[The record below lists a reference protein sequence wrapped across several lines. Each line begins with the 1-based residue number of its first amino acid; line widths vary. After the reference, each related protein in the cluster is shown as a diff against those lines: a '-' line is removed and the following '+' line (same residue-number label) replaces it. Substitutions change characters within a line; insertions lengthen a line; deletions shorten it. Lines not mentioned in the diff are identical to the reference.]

1 MASTDYAT
9 TQDFLDILE
18 VKNDLVVLKNGK
30 VSAVLQLNSINFEL
44 LSAREQ
50 DAVISAFAGILN
62 SLNFP
67 LQVVVRSRAMNIEKY
82 LAKLDKIE
90 AKVTDPLLKAQA
102 TAYKNFVANTI
113 VVNKVLDKKFYLVVP
128 SGYSEYENLGT
139 GPFEFFSRLLGNQNK
154 RPSYVDIDGAIQKAK
169 GDLTPKIDTLVREFE
184 KIHINCRR
192 LGTEE
197 LIKLYYECFKKGV
210 EKSRLSGNFE
220 DYKTPIVQ
228 PATIWA
234 Y

>member
-1 MASTDYAT
+1 MAQINAT

-18 VKNDLVVLKNGK
+18 IKNDLVVLKNGK

-44 LSAREQ
+44 LSSREQ

-67 LQVVVRSRAMNIEKY
+67 IQVSIRSRAMNIEKY
-82 LAKLDKIE
+82 VNKLQKIE
-90 AKVTDPLLKAQA
+90 QKITDPLLLAQA
-102 TAYKNFVANTI
+102 KAYRNFISNTI

-128 SGYSEYENLGT
+128 SGYSEYENLGS

-154 RPSYVDIDGAIQKAK
+154 RPVYVDVDAALSKAK
-169 GDLTPKIDTLVREFE
+169 ADLIPKIDTLVREFE
-184 KIHINCRR
+184 KIHINCKR

-197 LIKLYYECFKKGV
+197 LIKLYYECYKEGV
-210 EKSRLSGNFE
+210 EKSRLSNNFE

-228 PATIWA
+228 PATL
-234 Y
+234 

>member
-1 MASTDYAT
+1 MPNNYAT

-18 VKNDLVVLKNGK
+18 IKNDLVVLKNGK
-30 VSAVLQLNSINFEL
+30 VSAVMQLNSINFEL

-67 LQVVVRSRAMNIEKY
+67 VQVAIRSRAMNIEKY
-82 LAKLDKIE
+82 INRLQKIE
-90 AKVTDPLLKAQA
+90 TKITDPLLKKQA
-102 TAYKNFVANTI
+102 LAYRNFVSNTI

-128 SGYSEYENLGT
+128 SGYSEYENLGS

-154 RPSYVDIDGAIQKAK
+154 RPVAVDVDGAIQKAK
-169 GDLTPKIDTLVREFE
+169 GDLTPKLDTLVREFE
-184 KIHINCRR
+184 KIHINCKRM
-192 LGTEE
+192 GTEE
-197 LIKLYYECFKKGV
+197 LIKLYYECFKEGV
-210 EKSRLSGNFE
+210 EKSKLSGNFE

-228 PATIWA
+228 PATL
-234 Y
+234 

>member
-1 MASTDYAT
+1 MPNNYAT

-18 VKNDLVVLKNGK
+18 IKNDLVVLKNGK
-30 VSAVLQLNSINFEL
+30 VSAVMQLNSINFEL
-44 LSAREQ
+44 LSAIEQ

-67 LQVVVRSRAMNIEKY
+67 VQVSIRSRAMNIEKY
-82 LAKLDKIE
+82 INKLQKIE
-90 AKVTDPLLKAQA
+90 TKITDPLLKKQA
-102 TAYKNFVANTI
+102 LAYRNFVSNTI

-128 SGYSEYENLGT
+128 LGYSEYENLGS

-154 RPSYVDIDGAIQKAK
+154 RPVSVDVDGAIQKAK

-184 KIHINCRR
+184 KIHINCKRM
-192 LGTEE
+192 GTEE
-197 LIKLYYECFKKGV
+197 LIKLYYECFKEGV
-210 EKSRLSGNFE
+210 EKSKLSGNFE

-228 PATIWA
+228 PATL
-234 Y
+234 

>member
-1 MASTDYAT
+1 MAENNSYAT
-9 TQDFLDILE
+9 TQDFIDILD

-67 LQVVVRSRAMNIEKY
+67 IQVVIRSRAMNIEKY
-82 LAKLDKIE
+82 LNKLEKIE
-90 AKVTDPLLKAQA
+90 SKISDPLLKSQA
-102 TAYKNFVANTI
+102 KSYRNFINNTI
-113 VVNKVLDKKFYLVVP
+113 EVNKVLDKKFYLVVP
-128 SGYSEYENLGT
+128 SGYKEYENLGS
-139 GPFEFFSRLLGNQNK
+139 GPFEFFGRLLGNQNK
-154 RPSYVDIDGAIQKAK
+154 RPTYVNVDEAIIKAK

-184 KIHINCRR
+184 KIHIHCKR
-192 LGTEE
+192 LTTEE
-197 LIKLYYECFKKGV
+197 LIKLYYEIYKEGADKTG
-210 EKSRLSGNFE
+210 RLSTNFE

-228 PATIWA
+228 PATL
-234 Y
+234 